1 MNYGT
6 IDFWKKVTKWCDKFV
21 EYDREKKT
29 IDMSLHNASRL
40 ISIISRK
47 NVKQTTRETVYNFT
61 KELLENLE
69 TNITIGRLNNL
80 SKSLLDGRIG

>member
-6 IDFWKKVTKWCDKFV
+6 IDFWKKVTKWFDKFV

-29 IDMSLHNASRL
+29 IDMSLHIASRL

-61 KELLENLE
+61 KELLENL
-69 TNITIGRLNNL
+69 
-80 SKSLLDGRIG
+80 